1 MKVNDVFRKGE
12 TTYRVLA
19 IRDDSIL
26 CINCS
31 KTHMPVWM
39 PASELVSCTQGGQPK
54 IQKDLK
60 IQQRQVA
67 HERFT
72 MIAPV
77 LAFLTDDTE
86 RNRILNKVSEEYG
99 ISKPTLKRYLCR
111 YLVYQDIS
119 ALAPAERE
127 QRNELSQDQKNM
139 RWALNKY
146 YYTPKKSKLSEVYIK
161 LLKEKYCDA
170 QGNLP
175 EEYPSLRQF
184 RYFEQKYRKQEN
196 YLISRNGLKNY
207 QRNDRPLLGEG
218 VQEFAP
224 FVGVGMLDATV
235 CDIYLVNREGLVVGR
250 PILVAGVDA
259 NTSLC
264 YGYCLLWEGGVY
276 SLQQLVLSFIS
287 DKVELC
293 RSMGI
298 SIGKR
303 QWPVCSLPGV
313 MVTDMGSEY
322 VGETFEQITELGVT
336 LINLPAYRPDLKGPV
351 EKLFDLVQETYK
363 DALKGKGVIMPDFQ
377 ERGAHDYRKDA
388 CLTLDEFERIVVRCI
403 VFYNSERIVTDYPY
417 TEEMLRLQVKPY
429 ASDIWEYKVR
439 ETGTNLIDVT
449 ANEIVLTLLP
459 RTEGKFTRHGL
470 MANKLRYHREGYK
483 EAYLKGGKCIVAYNP
498 DDVTKVWLK
507 ADDGKFEEFHVIES
521 SYNGQSLEQVTDTR
535 KKKTTLVKNESRNA
549 LQAKIHLLSFIE
561 TAVEQKGP
569 PANASIKGI
578 RENRQKER
586 RKTHNDVG
594 KVITDGNV

>member
-1 MKVNDVFRKGE
+1 MKVSDVFRKEE
-12 TTYRVLA
+12 TVYRVLA
-19 IRDDSIL
+19 IQDGSL
-26 CINCS
+26 FCIDCS
-31 KTHMPVWM
+31 SKYMPVWL
-39 PASELVSCTQGGQPK
+39 PASALVSCTQESQPT
-54 IQKDLK
+54 IQTELT
-60 IQQRQVA
+60 IQQKQVA

-77 LAFLTDDTE
+77 LAFLTNDTE
-86 RNRILNKVSEEYG
+86 RNRMLNRVSEEYG
-99 ISKPTLKRYLCR
+99 VSKPTLKRYLCR

-127 QRNELSQDQKNM
+127 QRSDLTQDQKNM

-146 YYTPKKSKLSEVYIK
+146 YYSPKKSKLTEVYIR

-170 QGNLP
+170 QGNLL

-218 VQEFAP
+218 VQEYAP
-224 FVGVGMLDATV
+224 FIGVGMLDATI

-276 SLQQLVLSFIS
+276 SLQQLMLSFVT

-298 SIGKR
+298 NIKER
-303 QWPVCSLPGV
+303 QWPVRALPGV

-322 VGETFEQITELGVT
+322 IGETFEQIAELGVT

-351 EKLFDLVQETYK
+351 EKLFDLVQEAYI

-388 CLTLDEFERIVVRCI
+388 CLTLEEFERIVVRCI
-403 VFYNSERIVTDYPY
+403 VFYNSERIITDYPY

-429 ASDIWEYKVR
+429 ACNIWEYKVQ
-439 ETGTNLIDVT
+439 EAGTNLIDVT

-470 MANKLRYHREGYK
+470 MVNKLRYHRDGYK
-483 EAYLKGGKCIVAYNP
+483 EEYLKGGKCIVTYNP

-507 ADDGKFEEFHVIES
+507 TVEGRFEEFHVIETA
-521 SYNGQSLEQVTDTR
+521 YNGQTLEKVTDTR
-535 KKKTTLVKNESRNA
+535 KKKRSLVKNESKDA

-561 TAVEQKGP
+561 TAVEQKNP
-569 PANASIKGI
+569 PTNADIKGI
-578 RENRQKER
+578 RQNRQAER
-586 RKTHNDVG
+586 RRTHKDVG
-594 KVITDGNV
+594 KVVADGNA